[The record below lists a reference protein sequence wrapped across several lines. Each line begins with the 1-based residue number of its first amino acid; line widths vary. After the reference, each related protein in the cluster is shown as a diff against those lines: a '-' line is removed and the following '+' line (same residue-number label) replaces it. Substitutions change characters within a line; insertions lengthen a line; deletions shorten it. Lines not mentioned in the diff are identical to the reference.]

1 MTEEGKGR
9 GKKGGSKGR
18 GKYCGNFYSRK
29 SFEALKYS
37 IYPNIL
43 ETTVHP

>member
-18 GKYCGNFYSRK
+18 GKSDEHCV
-29 SFEALKYS
+29 ETS
-37 IYPNIL
+37 IP
-43 ETTVHP
+43 